1 MLWNIQP
8 FDKRSDAFAKDLG
21 MESLI
26 AHLLLSRGIDSS
38 EKVEDFF
45 APDYEKHLHNPFL
58 FTDLPRITERI
69 RKALLDEETV
79 GVFGDYDADGV
90 TGSVVLREALE
101 GLGLNVVV
109 HIPDK
114 HKEGHGL
121 SKEGI
126 EVFKNAGVH
135 LFFTV
140 DCGITNITEIAF
152 AKEMGLECI
161 IIDHHHVPEIMPDAL
176 AIINPKVP
184 QSGYPF
190 ADLCGAGT
198 AFKVSQGIYQ
208 KLAPQKTDQ
217 LKWLLDAVAIGTVAD
232 CMPIVDEN
240 RVFVRYGCVVL
251 AKTRRI
257 GLRKLYEVGRIPI
270 DDSRHPDAMMIAF
283 QIAPRINAA
292 GRMAHARLAHN
303 LLVEKNDDQASL
315 FAKEL
320 EDHNND
326 RRKLSAKIAKQIQ
339 TRVKK
344 ECLQKNTIVFS
355 DESYPLG
362 IVGLIAGKI
371 AEEFHKPTMILTR
384 GEEFSQ
390 GSLRSARGIH
400 LVEILKQCEDL
411 LEKYGGH
418 AQAAGLTVSHKN
430 FPLLQERFEELVSQ
444 ELLNEK
450 KDITRLID
458 AELLIQH
465 LHKDFLRNL
474 RRFEPFGEGNP
485 EPLFLVRNAVIT
497 DVRFLGND
505 NKHLKL
511 KLRIGEGKDMLI
523 IDAIGFSLGE
533 KFSHIAPKDTVHIIG
548 KFQENE
554 WNGRTSLQIMIEDI
568 RTKEEDF
575 S

>member
-1 MLWNIQP
+1 
-8 FDKRSDAFAKDLG
+8 
-21 MESLI
+21 
-26 AHLLLSRGIDSS
+26 
-38 EKVEDFF
+38 
-45 APDYEKHLHNPFL
+45 
-58 FTDLPRITERI
+58 
-69 RKALLDEETV
+69 
-79 GVFGDYDADGV
+79 
-90 TGSVVLREALE
+90 
-101 GLGLNVVV
+101 
-109 HIPDK
+109 
-114 HKEGHGL
+114 
-121 SKEGI
+121 
-126 EVFKNAGVH
+126 
-135 LFFTV
+135 
-140 DCGITNITEIAF
+140 
-152 AKEMGLECI
+152 
-161 IIDHHHVPEIMPDAL
+161 
-176 AIINPKVP
+176 
-184 QSGYPF
+184 
-190 ADLCGAGT
+190 
-198 AFKVSQGIYQ
+198 
-208 KLAPQKTDQ
+208 
-217 LKWLLDAVAIGTVAD
+217 
-232 CMPIVDEN
+232 
-240 RVFVRYGCVVL
+240 
-251 AKTRRI
+251 
-257 GLRKLYEVGRIPI
+257 
-270 DDSRHPDAMMIAF
+270 
-283 QIAPRINAA
+283 
-292 GRMAHARLAHN
+292 
-303 LLVEKNDDQASL
+303 
-315 FAKEL
+315 
-320 EDHNND
+320 
-326 RRKLSAKIAKQIQ
+326 QIQ

-344 ECLQKNTIVFS
+344 ECLKKNTIVFS

-400 LVEILKQCEDL
+400 LVGILKQCEDL

-497 DVRFLGND
+497 EVRFLGND

-511 KLRIGEGKDMLI
+511 KLRIGEGNDMLI

-533 KFSHIAPKDTVHIIG
+533 KFSDIAPKDIVHIIG

>member
-8 FDKRSDAFAKDLG
+8 FDKRSDTFAKDLG
-21 MESLI
+21 TESLI

-38 EKVEDFF
+38 QKVEDFF

-58 FTDLPRITERI
+58 FTDLPRIIERI
-69 RKALLDEETV
+69 RKALLDKETV

-101 GLGLNVVV
+101 GLGLEVVV

-126 EVFKNAGVH
+126 EVFKNAGAR

-140 DCGITNITEIAF
+140 DCGITNIAEIAF
-152 AKEMGLECI
+152 AKERGLECI
-161 IIDHHHVPEIMPDAL
+161 VIDHHHVPEIMPDAL

-198 AFKVSQGIYQ
+198 AFKVSQGLYQ

-257 GLRKLYEVGRIPI
+257 GLQKLYEIGRIPI

-303 LLVEKNDDQASL
+303 LLVEKNDDQASV

-320 EDHNND
+320 EAHNND

-355 DESYPLG
+355 DEGYPLG

-384 GEEFSQ
+384 GKEFSQ

-430 FPLLQERFEELVSQ
+430 FPLLQKRFEDLVSQ
-444 ELLNEK
+444 ELLHEK

-458 AELLIQH
+458 AELLTQH
-465 LHKDFLRNL
+465 LHKDFLRSL

-485 EPLFLVRNAVIT
+485 EPLFLVRNTVIT
-497 DVRFLGND
+497 DVRFLGSD
-505 NKHLKL
+505 NKHLKI
-511 KLRIGEGKDMLI
+511 KLRIGEGNDMLI

-533 KFSHIAPKDTVHIIG
+533 KFRHLAPKDTVHIIG

-568 RTKEEDF
+568 RSKEENF